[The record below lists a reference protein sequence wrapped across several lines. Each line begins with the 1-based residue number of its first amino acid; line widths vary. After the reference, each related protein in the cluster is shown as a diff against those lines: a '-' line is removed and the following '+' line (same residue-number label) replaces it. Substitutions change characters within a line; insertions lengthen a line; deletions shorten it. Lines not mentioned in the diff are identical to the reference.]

1 MGLSLVSIPIQ
12 IVQDTPIQQHVM
24 TSEVVPE
31 TTTIYLD
38 QSQLAYLN
46 GGQLVITDEGFLTS
60 VPAEQLTID
69 KDSLFAPATDS
80 VTEAIKPIGSLNT
93 LDLSC
98 LGTTED
104 LLLGDS
110 ADLGPELPPSP
121 SGEELVITGPEVTWK
136 CNEEGAAA
144 SKKDSGPVKDSN
156 KDIPPPL
163 RKGPFKCEICFKEFP
178 QYSQYRKH
186 SQLHLEEKPHKCPAC
201 PASFNIPSNLILHK
215 ATHQLDNLECPECLK
230 KFSRVASLKAHIMLH
245 EREESLFCTECG
257 DEFGNQV
264 QLDKHMQSH
273 DEEWVNPKAR
283 VYRCPSCDK
292 QYSRASVLRQ
302 HMKDHYKVKA
312 ALSANSYN
320 RAVRRGRLLHSC
332 TVCSKTFQKPS
343 QLIRHNRIH
352 TGEKPFKCELCSR
365 SFNQKGSLLIHM
377 MSTHKGMRPY
387 QCQFCSAAFSQKGNL
402 RAHVVRL
409 HSIPNTQ
416 ETVYQCK
423 ECSCVFRK
431 LGSLNAHQNRMHP
444 PYTNSQDVKK
454 PVDVNQIKVKAQ
466 IPAGLKDTS
475 DKENDAQEEKDLP
488 QQRIITVSNKLEDGS
503 VKHTTMKQRQIG
515 TIKWHQCSFC
525 GKEFKKP
532 SDLVRHTRIH
542 TQEKPYKCKYCCRGF
557 SVRSTL
563 VTHMRTHTGNKEHKC
578 NICNKSFSSAS
589 VLWKH
594 KKVQH
599 SNKTVV
605 AKGTAEEPQ
614 PQEQQQQ
621 ESGTT
626 VQVEQNGSSSTNVL
640 SADYQQP
647 LVLTD
652 QGVMQVV
659 TLRQVWSVADN
670 PDRPHRCHI
679 CGHSYRKSNHLKVHL
694 RNHSG
699 ERPFACNLCPR

>member
-1 MGLSLVSIPIQ
+1 
-12 IVQDTPIQQHVM
+12 
-24 TSEVVPE
+24 
-31 TTTIYLD
+31 
-38 QSQLAYLN
+38 
-46 GGQLVITDEGFLTS
+46 
-60 VPAEQLTID
+60 
-69 KDSLFAPATDS
+69 
-80 VTEAIKPIGSLNT
+80 GSLNT

-475 DKENDAQEEKDLP
+475 DKAARSHDCAIDCRL
-488 QQRIITVSNKLEDGS
+488 QRTSRQRHVNK
-503 VKHTTMKQRQIG
+503 
-515 TIKWHQCSFC
+515 
-525 GKEFKKP
+525 
-532 SDLVRHTRIH
+532 
-542 TQEKPYKCKYCCRGF
+542 
-557 SVRSTL
+557 
-563 VTHMRTHTGNKEHKC
+563 VTE
-578 NICNKSFSSAS
+578 
-589 VLWKH
+589 
-594 KKVQH
+594 
-599 SNKTVV
+599 V
-605 AKGTAEEPQ
+605 AL
-614 PQEQQQQ
+614 
-621 ESGTT
+621 
-626 VQVEQNGSSSTNVL
+626 SSSSFNT
-640 SADYQQP
+640 SDA
-647 LVLTD
+647 
-652 QGVMQVV
+652 
-659 TLRQVWSVADN
+659 
-670 PDRPHRCHI
+670 
-679 CGHSYRKSNHLKVHL
+679 
-694 RNHSG
+694 
-699 ERPFACNLCPR
+699 F